1 MLPWKRQKQN
11 SPSPRT
17 EKTDYPFW
25 TFVSTEN
32 GMFLLKEK
40 TRVRITTER
49 ILNSW
54 SVRLV
59 PTTEAAV
66 KHYPIT
72 GKLGFRDGT
81 LINNMGDGKIYLIS
95 QNKRRPITSPDAFEK
110 YGLDQ
115 STMIWVSA
123 DEAKLHSIG
132 EALN

>member
-1 MLPWKRQKQN
+1 MQLWKRKQN
-11 SPSPRT
+11 SPSLRT
-17 EKTDYPFW
+17 ERTDYPFW
-25 TFVSTEN
+25 TFVTTEK

-54 SVRLV
+54 AVRLV

-66 KHYPIT
+66 KHYVIT

-81 LINNMGDGKIYLIS
+81 LINNMGDGKIYLVS
-95 QNKRRPITSPDAFEK
+95 QNKRRQITSPDAFEK

-123 DEAKLHSIG
+123 EEAGLQPLG
-132 EALN
+132 EVLS